1 MSDLK
6 EMSFADLKAAG
17 DYVSKL
23 KSERIADLK
32 SQGIDTKTDKGLE
45 EMDKLEF
52 DINTILFGRI
62 IKLKKS

>member
-1 MSDLK
+1 MNDLK

-32 SQGIDTKTDKGLE
+32 SQGIQTKVDKGLA

-52 DINTILFGRI
+52 DIQTILFGRI
-62 IKLKKS
+62 MKLKKS